1 MEDNKPEIKYK
12 ENTNDPAV
20 QETNKDKNNIANIQP
35 TLTNDDKNKK
45 DSSKD
50 QEDEK
55 FKDENESDQRK

>member
-20 QETNKDKNNIANIQP
+20 QETNKDKNNIANIQL